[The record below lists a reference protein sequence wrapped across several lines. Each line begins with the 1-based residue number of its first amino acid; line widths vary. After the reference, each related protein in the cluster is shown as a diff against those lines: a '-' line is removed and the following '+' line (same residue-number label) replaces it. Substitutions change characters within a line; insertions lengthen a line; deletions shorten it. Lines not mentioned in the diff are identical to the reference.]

1 MAKITKP
8 RSQTLSIGE
17 LSKRTDCNIE
27 TIRFYEKIEI
37 LPSPPR
43 TSGGHRVYGEDHF
56 KRLTFVRRCREL
68 GFTLGEVRTLLE
80 LVDGED
86 YTCAQI
92 EQITLEHL
100 GEVRQKITDLKKL
113 ERVLREMAS
122 QCSGGTVPECPV
134 IDALTKI

>member
-8 RSQTLSIGE
+8 RAQTFFIGE
-17 LSKRTDCNIE
+17 LSKRTACNIE
-27 TIRFYEKIEI
+27 TIRFYEKIKI
-37 LPSPPR
+37 LPPPPR
-43 TSGGHRVYGEDHF
+43 TERGHRVYSEDHL

-68 GFTLGEVRTLLE
+68 GFTLNEVRTLLE

-92 EQITLEHL
+92 EQITVEHL

-113 ERVLREMAS
+113 ERVLKKMAS